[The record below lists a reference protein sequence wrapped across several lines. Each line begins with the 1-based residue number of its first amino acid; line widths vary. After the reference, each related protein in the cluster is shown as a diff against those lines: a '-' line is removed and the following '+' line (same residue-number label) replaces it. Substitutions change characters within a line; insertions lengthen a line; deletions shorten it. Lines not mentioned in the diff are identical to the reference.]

1 MDEIFTP
8 INLNDTYVI
17 GIDSVDQE
25 HRFLIGIYNDL
36 LAKIA
41 SGHAEDLIDEIVK
54 KLFDYA
60 DYHFASE
67 ERVMVTA
74 DFPGLDAH
82 RRQHESFV
90 RSLNDLVTDRSGD
103 KGADLRR
110 VAIFVGTWIRG
121 HILVTDKQLGE
132 FVASRYQ
139 SPRPSAG

>member
-1 MDEIFTP
+1 MDDIFTP
-8 INLNDTYVI
+8 IDLNDTYKI

-36 LAKIA
+36 VGKIGKG
-41 SGHAEDLIDEIVK
+41 SGDDLVESVIK

-67 ERVMVTA
+67 ERVMIST
-74 DFPGLDAH
+74 DFPGLDPH

-90 RSLNDLVTDRSGD
+90 RSLNDLATERTGD
-103 KGADLRR
+103 KVADLRR
-110 VAIFVGTWIRG
+110 VVAFVGSWIRG

-132 FVASRYQ
+132 FVLARYQ